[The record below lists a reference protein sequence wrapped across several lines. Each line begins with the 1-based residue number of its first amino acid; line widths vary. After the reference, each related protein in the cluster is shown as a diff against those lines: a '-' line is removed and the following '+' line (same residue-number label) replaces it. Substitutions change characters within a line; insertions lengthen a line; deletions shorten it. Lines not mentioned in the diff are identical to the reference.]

1 MNYRRWPRGRKI
13 AYWFATASLVATACL
28 LLTNEGFGTSSA
40 SPPPSRSALS
50 ATNPGAPRTDA
61 AATQGTSVSA
71 GTTAATDAET
81 AQQAEPSG
89 AGAPSPTFDVPRVT
103 LVARL
108 NGPAPG
114 SPSPGAAPTQTVPG
128 SWYGYPSI
136 LPVIA
141 TEPNWLDVRL
151 AQRPNESTAWIPAS
165 DATVKRDHF
174 AIVVDLATM
183 HLSVFERARQIDYF
197 PAGIGTPASPT
208 PPGNFFVAMTVPPP
222 SPGYGPFVL
231 VTSGHSDAITDWDS
245 SGDAIIAIHGPIDAT
260 ADTRIGTTGAAVSN
274 GCVRLHDA
282 DLTQLSNIP
291 PGTPVDIAA
300 G

>member
-1 MNYRRWPRGRKI
+1 MNYRRWPRRRKI
-13 AYWFATASLVATACL
+13 AYWFAMASLVATACL
-28 LLTNEGFGTSSA
+28 LLTNEGFGASSA
-40 SPPPSRSALS
+40 SPPSSSSALS
-50 ATNPGAPRTDA
+50 ASNPGGPRTDA
-61 AATQGTSVSA
+61 AATEGTPASA
-71 GTTAATDAET
+71 GTTPTTTAET
-81 AQQAEPSG
+81 AQQAESS
-89 AGAPSPTFDVPRVT
+89 GAPSPTFAVPRVT

-108 NGPAPG
+108 NGDAPG

-141 TEPNWLDVRL
+141 VEPNWLDVRL

-208 PPGNFFVAMTVPPP
+208 PSGDFFVAMTVPPP
-222 SPGYGPFVL
+222 SPGYGPLVL

-260 ADTRIGTTGAAVSN
+260 ADTLIGTTGAAVSD

-282 DLTQLSNIP
+282 DLAQLSSIP
-291 PGTPVDIAA
+291 PGTPVDIVS